1 MVVQQD
7 PFHKIPVEPWEVGA
21 ELLDIL
27 SRGIYSD
34 AKDAIREYVQNGVD
48 AQANRVTFTVRGP
61 RATIRDDGLGMD
73 WDTLR
78 RSRRFGISD
87 KSPHIHVGFRGIG
100 LYAAFGMCDSM
111 RITTRQAGSEELLH
125 LEVRFGAMRHIL
137 EQERISQDKSGVG
150 LTELLEDFTLFRRD
164 PYPPNLLG
172 DHFTLV
178 TLEGL
183 TREYR
188 SQLNDSDAL
197 ATYLLNTL
205 PIAFPDADYGRVVN
219 GWLRDQLGLNP
230 INLLC
235 RVGDEPEFTIEP
247 RLAEGVE
254 TPQHDWIENS
264 EGEKIAFI
272 WSALSTRGERIPSA
286 SGRDEGAGVG
296 GYLMKIKGFTLGD
309 RVLLKPLWPT
319 TGGRALYHHYTGEVH
334 ILDAADVYPNAARND
349 LEPSL
354 SKQNLQKAFVEL
366 FKDLNR
372 RADLTR
378 DILKTERRMEGIRET
393 LFALD
398 NRRAEADRDPL
409 ELYRESMNFAETLE
423 RTERD
428 LLRLRRGRR
437 AVQPTPAQR
446 QQLDAL
452 RTELRDALAKTRDIV
467 RNTGKRTAE
476 KTPRRSKPSPGV
488 PPRVALITRA
498 SASIQEMMEQEVTPA
513 LEGAAKRLLEARRSR
528 SVARA
533 VEILDELKANGVT
546 LSGSVEASRKELRVY
561 LGWSPVA
568 PVSLIEALAESEF
581 LAATDREKDIIR
593 AVDRGLLHGFGSRG
607 EEYQTAI
614 RAIAESVSSHD
625 GLQ

>member
-1 MVVQQD
+1 MAIQQD
-7 PFHKIPVEPWEVGA
+7 PFQKIPVEPWEIGA

-48 AQANRVTFTVRGP
+48 ADANRVTITVRGP
-61 RATIRDDGLGMD
+61 RATIRDDGQGMD

-100 LYAAFGMCDSM
+100 IYAAFGMCETM
-111 RITTRQAGSEELLH
+111 RITTRQVGSDDLLQ
-125 LEVRFGAMRHIL
+125 LEVRFGDMRRIL
-137 EQERISQDKSGVG
+137 EQARVAEDKPSVG

-164 PYPPNLLG
+164 SYPSDSLA

-188 SQLNDSDAL
+188 SQLNDADAL

-205 PIAFPDADYGRVVN
+205 PVAFPAADYGPAVN
-219 GWLRDQLGLNP
+219 RWLSDYLGLNP
-230 INLLC
+230 ITLLC

-247 RLAEGVE
+247 RLADGVE
-254 TPQHDWIENS
+254 TPQHDWIIDS

-272 WSALSTRGERIPSA
+272 WNALSTRGERVPSP
-286 SGRDEGAGVG
+286 SGPNEGAGVS

-309 RVLLKPLWPT
+309 RLLLKTLWPT

-334 ILDAADVYPNAARND
+334 ILDAAGVYPNAARDD

-354 SKQNLQKAFVEL
+354 SKQNLLRALVEH

-378 DILKTERRMEGIRET
+378 DIIKTARRMEGVRET
-393 LFALD
+393 LLALD
-398 NRRAEADRDPL
+398 NRRAEDDKNPL

-423 RTERD
+423 STERD

-446 QQLDAL
+446 QQLEAL
-452 RTELRDALAKTRDIV
+452 TTELQNALTKTLAIV
-467 RNTGKRTAE
+467 RSTGKKTAE
-476 KTPRRSKPSPGV
+476 SKPRPSKPSPGI

-498 SASIQEMMEQEVTPA
+498 SSAIQEMVEQGGTSS
-513 LEGAAKRLLEARRSR
+513 LENAARRLLEARKSR

-533 VEILDELKANGVT
+533 VEILDDLKANSVV
-546 LSGSVEASRKELRVY
+546 LSGAVEASRKELRTY
-561 LGWSPVA
+561 LGWSPVG
-568 PVSLIEALAESEF
+568 PISLVDALADSEF
-581 LAATDREKDIIR
+581 LAATDRENDIIR

-607 EEYQTAI
+607 DGYQTAI
-614 RAIAESVSSHD
+614 RAVAESISNHD